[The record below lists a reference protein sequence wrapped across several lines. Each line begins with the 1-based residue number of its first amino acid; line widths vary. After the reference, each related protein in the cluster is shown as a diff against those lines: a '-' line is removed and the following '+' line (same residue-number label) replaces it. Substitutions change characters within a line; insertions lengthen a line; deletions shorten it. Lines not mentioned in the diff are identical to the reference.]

1 VDRLRRGVH
10 RTAWAMG
17 FEGRPKSGFDFL
29 RPIAQ
34 DMWTEEHYARTE
46 QPGGASGRAGGIQSR
61 SARQRRGR
69 PAWFAAGWRVRQLD
83 RGEIRRMDHPLANDS
98 TDAVHVAPG
107 RNAAL
112 DVHTAR
118 PRRRDVAIGR
128 VGAHKSPRLGRETAS
143 PGPWRPQSPLAW
155 RHESESRAAC
165 YPKTPSGGVT
175 NRSLARLG
183 AHNPPSHGATNRN
196 LATPVTQR
204 PARVASQIAVSR
216 GLAPTI
222 PLAWRHESES
232 RNACYPKTP
241 SGGVTNRSLARL
253 GTHNPPRMA
262 PRIAGSRR
270 LGEQKV
276 STTIGIPRFE
286 WLTRSSQWLR

>member
-1 VDRLRRGVH
+1 MDRLRRGVH

-183 AHNPPSHGATNRN
+183 AHNPPRMAPRIGISQRLLPKNPLGWRHKSQSRAAWHPQSPSHGATNRN
-196 LATPVTQR
+196 LATPVTQK
-204 PARVASQIAVSR
+204 PPRVASQIAVSR

-222 PLAWRHESES
+222 PPAWRHESQARVVWENKRCRQPLVFRDS
-232 RNACYPKTP
+232 
-241 SGGVTNRSLARL
+241 SG
-253 GTHNPPRMA
+253 
-262 PRIAGSRR
+262 
-270 LGEQKV
+270 
-276 STTIGIPRFE
+276 
-286 WLTRSSQWLR
+286 

>member
-1 VDRLRRGVH
+1 MDRLRRGVH

>member
-1 VDRLRRGVH
+1 MDRLRRGVH

-128 VGAHKSPRLGRETAS
+128 VGAHTSPRLVPETAF
-143 PGPWRPQSPLAW
+143 PRPWRPQSPSHGVANP
-155 RHESESRAAC
+155 RFASPGTH
-165 YPKTPSGGVT
+165 KTPPMASRIGISCGVVPT
-175 NRSLARLG
+175 I
-183 AHNPPSHGATNRN
+183 PSHGVANR
-196 LATPVTQR
+196 R
-204 PARVASQIAVSR
+204 FAS
-216 GLAPTI
+216 P
-222 PLAWRHESES
+222 
-232 RNACYPKTP
+232 
-241 SGGVTNRSLARL
+241 
-253 GTHNPPRMA
+253 GTH
-262 PRIAGSRR
+262 
-270 LGEQKV
+270 
-276 STTIGIPRFE
+276 
-286 WLTRSSQWLR
+286 RSSFILHPSSFILHPSSFILHPSPFPDSRAVPRALHGAGAVW

>member
-143 PGPWRPQSPLAW
+143 PGPWHPQS
-155 RHESESRAAC
+155 
-165 YPKTPSGGVT
+165 
-175 NRSLARLG
+175 
-183 AHNPPSHGATNRN
+183 PSHGATNRN
-196 LATPVTQR
+196 LATPVTQK
-204 PARVASQIAVSR
+204 PPRVASQIAVSR

-222 PLAWRHESES
+222 PPAWRHESQARVVWENKRCRQPLVFRDS
-232 RNACYPKTP
+232 
-241 SGGVTNRSLARL
+241 SG
-253 GTHNPPRMA
+253 
-262 PRIAGSRR
+262 
-270 LGEQKV
+270 
-276 STTIGIPRFE
+276 
-286 WLTRSSQWLR
+286 